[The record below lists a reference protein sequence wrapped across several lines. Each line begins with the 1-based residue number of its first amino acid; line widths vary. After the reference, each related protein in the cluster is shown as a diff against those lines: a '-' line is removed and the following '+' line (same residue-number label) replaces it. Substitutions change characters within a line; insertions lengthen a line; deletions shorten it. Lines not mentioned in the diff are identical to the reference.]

1 MTPAQIN
8 EFLSVS
14 ENNVMPE
21 HNEIIGPG
29 ASKTLGLSWVELERV
44 AAHSMSYTRLPEF
57 GGMNSQG

>member
-29 ASKTLGLSWVELERV
+29 ASKTLRLSWVELERV
-44 AAHSMSYTRLPEF
+44 VILLNE
-57 GGMNSQG
+57 